1 MDKDKTGVI
10 KGLPSRRT
18 LLALLVLTLLLASQ
32 ITFRSQAVSAS
43 SRVNPRTSQ
52 SSIPAPAINA
62 PSDVLTTVP
71 SGEPTTFI
79 AQWRTSQGSVLESFS
94 ALNGAPLGDIAT
106 LPSSPAVSGPYRAGA
121 NNVWITTT
129 GGPEY
134 TSNVMNGDPKPYSC
148 NATVSVLDPTTHLA
162 SVVLATPHSEFVI
175 DAVPNADGQRYAY
188 LVGNCTSYE
197 KQHVVIANLANSSTV
212 SIGLNTTRCH
222 FITKPAWSSNGSQ
235 LTFSYSPPTLAKN
248 TFSAQGGCQMPL
260 AGEVAIVPTSR
271 SSVITT
277 KELTKAPPGCSYAV
291 SAFNSFGVVAV
302 ETCGALGKSSTYL
315 TQMNG
320 RGTVL
325 RRYKLQPNSDPT
337 SLSVTPN
344 GLYVLVNEYQA
355 RALADGYAIDWVWVY
370 NGHSL
375 RFVAQYQ
382 DSNNEVRS
390 ASW

>member
-1 MDKDKTGVI
+1 M
-10 KGLPSRRT
+10 
-18 LLALLVLTLLLASQ
+18 
-32 ITFRSQAVSAS
+32 
-43 SRVNPRTSQ
+43 
-52 SSIPAPAINA
+52 
-62 PSDVLTTVP
+62 P

-79 AQWRTSQGSVLESFS
+79 AQWHSGPKFLLESFS
-94 ALNGAPLGDIAT
+94 ALNGAPLGDITT
-106 LPSSPAVSGPYRAGA
+106 LPLPPGVSGPYRAGA

-162 SVVLATPHSEFVI
+162 SVVLATPHSEFVV

-197 KQHVVIANLANSSTV
+197 KQHVVIANVANSSTV

-222 FITKPAWSSNGSQ
+222 FITKPAWSSNGSR
-235 LTFSYSPPTLAKN
+235 LTFSYSPPTPAKS
-248 TFSAQGGCQMPL
+248 TLKGACLMPL
-260 AGEVAIVPTSR
+260 PGEVAIVPTTR
-271 SSVITT
+271 SSVITS

-291 SAFNSFGVVAV
+291 SAFNSLGVVAV
-302 ETCGALGKSSTYL
+302 ETCGALGKSSTFL
-315 TQMNG
+315 TQMNV

-355 RALADGYAIDWVWVY
+355 NALADGYAIDWVWVY
-370 NGHSL
+370 NGHSM
-375 RFVAQYQ
+375 RYVAQYQ

>member
-1 MDKDKTGVI
+1 M
-10 KGLPSRRT
+10 
-18 LLALLVLTLLLASQ
+18 
-32 ITFRSQAVSAS
+32 
-43 SRVNPRTSQ
+43 
-52 SSIPAPAINA
+52 
-62 PSDVLTTVP
+62 P

-79 AQWRTSQGSVLESFS
+79 ARRLTSQESVLESFS
-94 ALNGAPLGDIAT
+94 ALNGAPLGDITA
-106 LPSSPAVSGPYRAGA
+106 LPGPPGVSVSGPYRAGA
-121 NNVWITTT
+121 NNVWLTTT

-134 TSNVMNGDPKPYSC
+134 TSNVAGGDPKPNSC
-148 NATVSVLDPTTHLA
+148 NATVSVLDPITHLA
-162 SVVLATPHSEFVI
+162 SVVLETPHSEFVF
-175 DAVPNADGQRYAY
+175 DAVPSADGQRYAY

-222 FITKPAWSSNGSQ
+222 FITTPAWSSNGSQ
-235 LTFSYSPPTLAKN
+235 LTFSYSPPTLAKS
-248 TFSAQGGCQMPL
+248 TLTGACLMPL
-260 AGEVAIVPTSR
+260 PGEVAIVPTSH

-277 KELTKAPPGCSYAV
+277 KELTKAPRGCSYAV
-291 SAFNSFGVVAV
+291 SAFNSNGVVAI

-355 RALADGYAIDWVWVY
+355 NALPDGYAIDWVWVY

-382 DSNNEVRS
+382 DSNSDVRS

>member
-1 MDKDKTGVI
+1 M
-10 KGLPSRRT
+10 
-18 LLALLVLTLLLASQ
+18 
-32 ITFRSQAVSAS
+32 
-43 SRVNPRTSQ
+43 
-52 SSIPAPAINA
+52 
-62 PSDVLTTVP
+62 
-71 SGEPTTFI
+71 
-79 AQWRTSQGSVLESFS
+79 
-94 ALNGAPLGDIAT
+94 
-106 LPSSPAVSGPYRAGA
+106 
-121 NNVWITTT
+121 WITTT
-129 GGPEY
+129 GGPEC
-134 TSNVMNGDPKPYSC
+134 TSNVAGCGPLPNSC
-148 NATVSVLDPTTHLA
+148 NATVTVLNPTTHLA
-162 SVVLATPHSEFVI
+162 TVVLQTPHSELFS
-175 DAVPNADGQRYAY
+175 DAVPNADGQRFAY

-222 FITKPAWSSNGSQ
+222 FITRPSWSSDGSR
-235 LTFSYSPPTLAKN
+235 LTFTYSPPAPTN
-248 TFSAQGGCQMPL
+248 GTFSLGPAFCDNPDVR
-260 AGEVAIVPTSR
+260 EVAIVPTSH

-302 ETCGALGKSSTYL
+302 ETCGALGKSATFL

-320 RGTVL
+320 RGKVL
-325 RRYKLQPNSDPT
+325 RQYKLQPNSDPT

-355 RALADGYAIDWVWVY
+355 NALSDGYAIDWVWVY